1 MKDPYAWEIK
11 IDSLGNTC
19 WQTGCDSTYV
29 EVVGLEELSGL
40 AEAATVLVSPN
51 PAQDEVR
58 VNIEGKTLNYWEV
71 YNIEGKRLGNY
82 RTSKVSVGNLVNGI
96 YIVKIY
102 DTEGNEYVEKMMI
115 IK

>member
-1 MKDPYAWEIK
+1 M
-11 IDSLGNTC
+11 
-19 WQTGCDSTYV
+19 
-29 EVVGLEELSGL
+29 GLEELPGL
-40 AEAATVLVSPN
+40 AETTVLVSPN
-51 PAQDEVR
+51 PAQDELR
-58 VNIEGKTLNYWEV
+58 VNIQGKTLNYWEV

-82 RTSKVSVGNLVNGI
+82 RTSKVSVADYLNGI